1 MMIKNRKEKTVK
13 CVVCGR
19 ELSGD
24 DSVYFMN
31 DNVRPY
37 CSEDCLIDNL
47 SVITAKEWI
56 ERDGKSSV
64 EN

>member
-1 MMIKNRKEKTVK
+1 MEKKKQLNVWS
-13 CVVCGR
+13 VVCGR
-19 ELSGD
+19 KLSGD

-47 SVITAKEWI
+47 SFITAKEWI

>member
-37 CSEDCLIDNL
+37 CSEDCLIGNL
-47 SVITAKEWI
+47 DLCVITAKDWI
-56 ERDGKSSV
+56 GAE
-64 EN
+64 